1 MKVNRSLNNIY
12 RFSEKNP
19 EIMAKYLEKS
29 RQISEQYLNGIEGHS
44 KVFESDLESMIESP
58 KIAELFEKIGK
69 LIMRPKFLESLNV
82 FLKQSKETVNN
93 KDLISQLSS
102 FNKIKACLRK
112 AFRQDPVANDMAKD
126 IIKEFKDPTNKEFFD
141 PINKFLKALAPEN
154 SETAANYYLDNAL
167 LAPKK
172 IRKDY
177 FELMKTNKEISQK
190 PINETY
196 AEMLNNLVKK

>member
-12 RFSEKNP
+12 RFTEEHP

-29 RQISEQYLNGIEGHS
+29 RKISEQYQNGIEGHS

-82 FLKQSKETVNN
+82 FLKQSKEAVQN
-93 KDLISQLSS
+93 KDLISQISS
-102 FNKIKACLRK
+102 TNKIKACLRK
-112 AFRQDPVANDMAKD
+112 AFRQDPIANEMTKD
-126 IIKEFKDPTNKEFFD
+126 LIKDFKNPANKEFFG
-141 PINKFLKALAPEN
+141 PINKCLKALAPEN
-154 SETAANYYLDNAL
+154 SETMTNYYLDTAL
-167 LAPKK
+167 IAPEA
-172 IRKDY
+172 IRKD
-177 FELMKTNKEISQK
+177 FFNLIKNANELTQK

-196 AEMLNNLVKK
+196 AETLNNLVRK